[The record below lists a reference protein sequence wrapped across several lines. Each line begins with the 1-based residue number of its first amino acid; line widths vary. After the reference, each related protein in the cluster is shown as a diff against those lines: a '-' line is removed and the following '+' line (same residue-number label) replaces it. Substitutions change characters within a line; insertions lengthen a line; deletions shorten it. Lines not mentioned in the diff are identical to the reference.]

1 MTVIDKIAPFKTKRV
16 KGNTQKYFYCEVL
29 QKLNCRD
36 NIFQKFKKSRL
47 HIDKELFKKPKYG
60 AWKRIATKKAGF
72 LKKKSQSIG
81 TSKELWES
89 LKCLGMPSKTLIS
102 NFNAMEDN
110 TTLTYG
116 TQSISPV
123 FKNFFINLTESFLIK
138 LPIPWDKYNLESVIN
153 CYSSF
158 TIADDLLE
166 QDFRR

>member
-1 MTVIDKIAPFKTKRV
+1 M
-16 KGNTQKYFYCEVL
+16 
-29 QKLNCRD
+29 
-36 NIFQKFKKSRL
+36 
-47 HIDKELFKKPKYG
+47 
-60 AWKRIATKKAGF
+60 
-72 LKKKSQSIG
+72 
-81 TSKELWES
+81 WES